1 LLWCIIL
8 CLNYRSDVCTLCFN
22 FCCVLYIYCFCCHY
36 CCDMPFFVNN
46 IVIYLYFVVMFV
58 VLYIF
63 CVVIIVVMCVT
74 GLCQFY
80 PPPTL
85 FPFSLLSCLLPH
97 LSPSYCTNVRRDK
110 SACKL
115 CHRPQQEE
123 NLMEDGQMQGTGD
136 SLKALKLQTSRPNWM
151 RGKLY

>member
-1 LLWCIIL
+1 MHFFVNNIVIYLHFVVIF
-8 CLNYRSDVCTLCFN
+8 V
-22 FCCVLYIYCFCCHY
+22 VLYIFH
-36 CCDMPFFVNN
+36 FLNN

-136 SLKALKLQTSRPNWM
+136 SLKALKLQTSRPN
-151 RGKLY
+151 